1 MDGEKLSAL
10 ARFLFEAQMMKRTPR
25 TGFSFLGK
33 GDESIAEHTCGV
45 MINAFLLASL
55 VDGVDVN
62 RLLKICLI
70 HDMAE
75 IRTGDAN
82 AVYKLYVKMDEEK
95 AFSDMLAELDDE
107 FSNEIKDLYKEYVEA
122 KTLEAK
128 LAHDADQLDMI
139 LSLKVCNDTGC
150 PDASIWFPYVKARLK
165 TEEAKRLAD
174 AIEKEHWASWWMR
187 LFGLNSKAHISS
199 NKKEEKD

>member
-1 MDGEKLSAL
+1 MNNERLEAI

-25 TGFSFLGK
+25 TGFAFLGK
-33 GDESIAEHTCGV
+33 GKESIAEHTCGV
-45 MINAFLLASL
+45 MIIAMVLASL
-55 VDGVDVN
+55 VKDVDVN

-95 AFSDMLAELDDE
+95 AFSDMLSELDKD
-107 FSNEIKDLYKEYVEA
+107 FCNEITQLYREYVEA
-122 KTLEAK
+122 ETLEAK
-128 LAHDADQLDMI
+128 LAHDADQLDMV

-150 PDASIWFPYVKARLK
+150 PDASIWLPYVKRRLK
-165 TEEAKRLAD
+165 TKVAKELAD
-174 AIEKEHWASWWMR
+174 VIEKEHWASWWMK
-187 LFGLNSKAHISS
+187 LFGLSCSNNDD
-199 NKKEEKD
+199 NKKD